1 MKITVIP
8 EVLGRTLKNFR
19 KLMSKPQFAHFS
31 AYCTGLIAVEK
42 KNIKQIAH
50 ALPHGDQSSLNRFIT
65 QGKWD
70 HELARN
76 KALTLVKPHIKN
88 AAFILDDSCA
98 HKTGEKMEGAA
109 FHYDHLHKRK
119 CFGYSIVTSGYAQ
132 KKQFVPFRLA
142 VYQRKESLAPDS
154 RFMTKNELALQI
166 LEEALLFQP
175 FRYVVV
181 DAWYTNKIILR
192 FLFEHKQFFIGD
204 LKSNR
209 NVTIGKRKKAVADH
223 CYTTKMEEHVID
235 NQTYRAYAEDAYLPG
250 IGKARIIFS
259 QLKRDDGWTDV
270 KYLVTNMFHLTVP
283 QSIHTYLARHPI
295 EGFHRDGKQE
305 LAFETFHM
313 RKYAGVVTHLAC
325 VMISYLLVL
334 LSKITFGMRGTIGEV
349 CRKIQRKAE
358 KHTLNLFMHCKAN
371 LKVKQQAASFICC

>member
-132 KKQFVPFRLA
+132 KKQFV
-142 VYQRKESLAPDS
+142 
-154 RFMTKNELALQI
+154 
-166 LEEALLFQP
+166 P

-334 LSKITFGMRGTIGEV
+334 LSKITFGMRGTIGEI

-371 LKVKQQAASFICC
+371 LKMKQQAASFICC

>member
-119 CFGYSIVTSGYAQ
+119 
-132 KKQFVPFRLA
+132 
-142 VYQRKESLAPDS
+142 ESLAPDS

-223 CYTTKMEEHVID
+223 CYTTKMEENVID

-250 IGKARIIFS
+250 IGTARIIFS

-295 EGFHRDGKQE
+295 EGFHRNGK
-305 LAFETFHM
+305 
-313 RKYAGVVTHLAC
+313 
-325 VMISYLLVL
+325 
-334 LSKITFGMRGTIGEV
+334 
-349 CRKIQRKAE
+349 
-358 KHTLNLFMHCKAN
+358 
-371 LKVKQQAASFICC
+371 